1 EELDHQRWQ
10 LIRQL
15 LPNAIDTKLAYLDFL
30 RTVPSDRMPEVFD
43 QIYRQYD
50 QHQLPLAM
58 ERAQVAT
65 IAELDA
71 KRREFGS
78 SLAKERQAFAEQVLA
93 REMIRNNLN
102 PDEEV
107 SHEEL
112 VRYYQ
117 EHLDEYSYK
126 ERV

>member
-1 EELDHQRWQ
+1 
-10 LIRQL
+10 
-15 LPNAIDTKLAYLDFL
+15 
-30 RTVPSDRMPEVFD
+30 
-43 QIYRQYD
+43 
-50 QHQLPLAM
+50 LPLAM

-71 KRREFGS
+71 KLREFGS

-126 ERV
+126 ERVRWEHLCTLKSFFPDKWAARSALVAMGNRVREGAPLAEIARQSS